1 MLTIIASVG
10 LSSGSDQAPD
20 TPTPFRPIKGQGG
33 IVVGGV
39 IRKSASTIDLRG
51 HDEDDVFAPST
62 TASVSA
68 VPGLFNVGPSQSSKA
83 AIDSINRTASAHYRA
98 RGYNGYMPREDR
110 GMEPDAHNAQ
120 GLFSPDANVF
130 VAK

>member
-1 MLTIIASVG
+1 MLTIFVSTGLASENE
-10 LSSGSDQAPD
+10 APD
-20 TPTPFRPIKGQGG
+20 TPTPLRPSKGQGG

-51 HDEDDVFAPST
+51 HNDDDVFATST
-62 TASVSA
+62 EASASG
-68 VPGLFNVGPSQSSKA
+68 VPGMFNIGPFYPSKA
-83 AIDSINRTASAHYRA
+83 AIDTINRTTTAQIKA
-98 RGYNGYMPREDR
+98 RGYNGYQPREDR
-110 GMEPDAHNAQ
+110 GLEANANNAQ